1 MSKYTICILQDSD
14 LTLSNSHNQHS
25 KGAPWFG
32 EADKN
37 GFLPISQHYIY
48 ADGRNN
54 RYIAIFFCETVISQ
68 KGGDPLQ
75 GKESEKKIMALF
87 SNAKSELY
95 SEATERCGLYVY
107 EYAMVNLKHRLSYDN
122 GPCYWTRS
130 VMWVLMEWNEVELNL
145 IKLSWVEFSS
155 VQFNSIKSSRVE
167 LKWSEV
173 RWSKEKWNEVMSWIE
188 LSWVEVIDGFDLQ
201 RRMNLTS
208 TPTVLER

>member
-1 MSKYTICILQDSD
+1 MR
-14 LTLSNSHNQHS
+14 NSHIAKRRRFASRQRVRE
-25 KGAPWFG
+25 K
-32 EADKN
+32 DN
-37 GFLPISQHYIY
+37 G
-48 ADGRNN
+48 
-54 RYIAIFFCETVISQ
+54 
-68 KGGDPLQ
+68 
-75 GKESEKKIMALF
+75 ALF
-87 SNAKSELY
+87 QSQNLLRGY
-95 SEATERCGLYVY
+95 RTVQCGLYVY

-155 VQFNSIKSSRVE
+155 VQFDSIKSSRVE

-188 LSWVEVIDGFDLQ
+188 LSWVEVTDGFDLQ

-208 TPTVLER
+208 TPSVLER